1 VSVSLLKVA
10 SGRYPFMLA
19 RIYRFAECPRC
30 RLLAYAT
37 ASDVSLGSVSTR
49 IGDDSGTELRMFLR
63 LPLSIVSFREQQK
76 KQTGCVL

>member
-49 IGDDSGTELRMFLR
+49 IGDDSGTELLR
-63 LPLSIVSFREQQK
+63 LPLSTVSFRELI
-76 KQTGCVL
+76 C